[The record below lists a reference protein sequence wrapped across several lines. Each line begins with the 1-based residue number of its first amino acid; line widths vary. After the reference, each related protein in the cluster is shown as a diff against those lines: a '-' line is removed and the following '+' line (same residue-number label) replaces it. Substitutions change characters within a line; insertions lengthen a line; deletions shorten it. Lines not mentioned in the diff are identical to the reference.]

1 MGSSCI
7 YRVRSIHSFVT
18 DACHRLTRGS
28 ISNDLKDDIYEN
40 LNYVIPKGTKI
51 VPSFEHVNIQ
61 PLNLTLSN
69 SFTGLVKE
77 SGQCLHISHA
87 TPEPAS
93 S

>member
-1 MGSSCI
+1 M
-7 YRVRSIHSFVT
+7 T
-18 DACHRLTRGS
+18 DACHHRLTRGS
-28 ISNDLKDDIYEN
+28 ISNDLEDDIYEN

-61 PLNLTLSN
+61 PLDLTLSN

-77 SGQCLHISHA
+77 SGQCLHISLA
-87 TPEPAS
+87 TPELAS